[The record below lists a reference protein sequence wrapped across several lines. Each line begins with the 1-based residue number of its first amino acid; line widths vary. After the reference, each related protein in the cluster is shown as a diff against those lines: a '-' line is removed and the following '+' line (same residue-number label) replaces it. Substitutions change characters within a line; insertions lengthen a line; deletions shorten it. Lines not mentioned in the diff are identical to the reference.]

1 MHSTVAAF
9 PGRRADLLRLAVL
22 VSLIA
27 GAAATWPVT
36 MEAQP
41 AMPVIGILNSTSA
54 AAVPQQFAPFHRG
67 LGEAGYTAGENVA
80 LELRSAENDY
90 ARLPAL
96 ATELVRQRVAVIVAA
111 GGPVSALAAKA
122 ATAEIPIVFTVVT
135 DPVKSGLVA
144 SLNKPGVKVTGTAG
158 LTSELDPKRL
168 ELLQQMK
175 PEARAIGVLVNPN
188 RPDVARQSR
197 ELEAAAETLKL
208 KLDFQSAGTPGDIET
223 AYAMFAERRLD
234 GVLVTA
240 DPFFN
245 SRRAQLVEL
254 AKRHALPGIYQW
266 REFTAAGGL
275 MSYGPSIA
283 QAYHQAGVYTGRI
296 LKGANAAELPVVQP
310 TRFELVIN
318 RKTAQALGL
327 AVPETLRMMATEAIE

>member
-1 MHSTVAAF
+1 M
-9 PGRRADLLRLAVL
+9 RRDVL

-27 GAAATWPVT
+27 GAAVTWAVT
-36 MEAQP
+36 IRAQS

-54 AAVPQQFAPFHRG
+54 ASVPGQFAPFHRG
-67 LGEAGYTAGENVA
+67 LGEAGYVAGQNVA
-80 LELRSAENDY
+80 IEIRSAENDY
-90 ARLPAL
+90 AQLPAL
-96 ATELVRQRVAVIVAA
+96 AAELVRHRVAVLVAA
-111 GGPVSALAAKA
+111 GGPVAALAAKA

-144 SLNKPGVKVTGTAG
+144 SLNKPGVKVTGTSG

-168 ELLQQMK
+168 ELLQQIK
-175 PEARAIGVLVNPN
+175 PGALAIGVLVNPN

-197 ELEAAAETLKL
+197 VLEAAADTLRL
-208 KLDFQSAGTPGDIET
+208 NLDFQKAGMPDEIEAAFAT
-223 AYAMFAERRLD
+223 FAERRLD

-254 AKRHALPGIYQW
+254 AKRHALPAIYQW
-266 REFTAAGGL
+266 REFATAGGL

-310 TRFELVIN
+310 TRFDLVIN
-318 RKTAQALGL
+318 IKTAKALSL
-327 AVPETLRMMATEAIE
+327 AVPESLRTIANEVIE

>member
-1 MHSTVAAF
+1 MHTEVAAL
-9 PGRRADLLRLAVL
+9 PGYRADLMRLGAFVFL
-22 VSLIA
+22 VA
-27 GAAATWPVT
+27 GAVAGPATT
-36 MEAQP
+36 EAQP
-41 AMPVIGILNSTSA
+41 SLPVVGILNSTSA
-54 AAVPQQFAPFHRG
+54 AAVPQQFIPFHRG
-67 LGEAGYTAGENVA
+67 LAEAGYAAGQNVA
-80 LELRSAENDY
+80 LEIRSAENDY

-96 ATELVRQRVAVIVAA
+96 AAELVRHRVDVIVAA

-122 ATAEIPIVFTVVT
+122 ATTEIPIVFTVVT
-135 DPVKSGLVA
+135 DPVKSGLVT

-158 LTSELDPKRL
+158 LTSELDQKRL
-168 ELLQQMK
+168 ELLQQIK

-197 ELEAAAETLKL
+197 ELEAAADTLKL
-208 KLDFQSAGTPGDIET
+208 KLDFQSAGRPDDIE
-223 AYAMFAERRLD
+223 AAFAIFAERRLD

-254 AKRHALPGIYQW
+254 AQRHGLPAIYQW
-266 REFTAAGGL
+266 REFAAAGGL

-318 RKTAQALGL
+318 RKTANALGL
-327 AVPETLRMMATEAIE
+327 RVPESLRMMATEAIE

>member
-1 MHSTVAAF
+1 MHTTVAA
-9 PGRRADLLRLAVL
+9 LLRRGDLMRRSVF

-27 GAAATWPVT
+27 GAAVTWAVT
-36 MEAQP
+36 IRAQP
-41 AMPVIGILNSTSA
+41 AMLVIGILNSTSA
-54 AAVPQQFAPFHRG
+54 ASVPEQFAPFHRG
-67 LGEAGYTAGENVA
+67 LGEAGYVTGQNVA
-80 LELRSAENDY
+80 IEIRSAENDY

-96 ATELVRQRVAVIVAA
+96 AAELVRHRVAVLVAA
-111 GGPVSALAAKA
+111 GGPVAALAAKA

-144 SLNKPGVKVTGTAG
+144 SLKKPGVKVTGTSG

-168 ELLQQMK
+168 ELLQQIK
-175 PEARAIGVLVNPN
+175 PGARTIGVLVNPN

-197 ELEAAAETLKL
+197 ELETAADTLKL
-208 KLDFQSAGTPGDIET
+208 NLDFQKAGMPDDIEAAFAT
-223 AYAMFAERRLD
+223 FAERRLD

-245 SRRAQLVEL
+245 SRRGQLVEL
-254 AKRHALPGIYQW
+254 AKRHALPAIYQW
-266 REFTAAGGL
+266 REFATAGGL

-296 LKGANAAELPVVQP
+296 LRGANAAELPVVQP
-310 TRFELVIN
+310 TRFDLVIN
-318 RKTAQALGL
+318 IKTAKALSL
-327 AVPETLRMMATEAIE
+327 AVPESLRMMANEVIE